1 MMGNNNQ
8 QWYLHTFGTSQQK
21 KVNKFSQYLQQNL
34 RPGEEY
40 ALWYK
45 NGLYRFQVHTTFAQ
59 LGLDVKNIITEKS
72 SPYSQTFNQTKTL
85 HGVKV
90 FEKSLQNQ
98 ININPMMMQ
107 KQNMMNMINN
117 QNMMMNNKNMMNMN
131 MINKKAMNMN
141 QMMMMNNQNIINNN
155 AMNINPM
162 MMKGN
167 NFISPNNIFQGF
179 NNQFGNPQLN
189 NNSINQQKQALE
201 ALDPNNCATQHIE
214 QFFDRETILKKI
226 KDRQTIYPVSNNV
239 KQTYLNWF
247 SDYIYRM
254 YTLINGSALD
264 KDTKK
269 QCWQEKYSKKNEK
282 IKFNINDNTLQS
294 KLMTLTKTNFLN
306 GRNSL
311 LDGKDLIEDVNKTM
325 KLLAECSLNVY
336 KGRLKQTEIDRTMTV
351 YEQLLECL
359 AANPKAFVDRSIL
372 GFGSNRDNAFRKV
385 VNDNVKVANLK
396 DLIVGVI
403 RLLPV

>member
-1 MMGNNNQ
+1 
-8 QWYLHTFGTSQQK
+8 
-21 KVNKFSQYLQQNL
+21 
-34 RPGEEY
+34 
-40 ALWYK
+40 
-45 NGLYRFQVHTTFAQ
+45 
-59 LGLDVKNIITEKS
+59 
-72 SPYSQTFNQTKTL
+72 
-85 HGVKV
+85 
-90 FEKSLQNQ
+90 
-98 ININPMMMQ
+98 
-107 KQNMMNMINN
+107 
-117 QNMMMNNKNMMNMN
+117 
-131 MINKKAMNMN
+131 
-141 QMMMMNNQNIINNN
+141 
-155 AMNINPM
+155 
-162 MMKGN
+162 MKGN

-179 NNQFGNPQLN
+179 NNQFGHPQLN

-201 ALDPNNCATQHIE
+201 ALDPNNCATQQLE

-311 LDGKDLIEDVNKTM
+311 RDGKDLIEDVNKTM

-372 GFGSNRDNAFRKV
+372 VFGSNRDNAFRKV